1 MFLAVKLE
9 RYLYKY
15 VPNRVLYLLDQA
27 RECERLRARTD
38 AYAYRQQ
45 AYELAYLMYA
55 LGDKQFSDEILL
67 ALEDSASGAEA
78 RKVLAS
84 MAREEE

>member
-1 MFLAVKLE
+1 MFHGEKLE

-55 LGDKQFSDEILL
+55 KR
-67 ALEDSASGAEA
+67 ASASACALA
-78 RKVLAS
+78 RTRTRTDS
-84 MAREEE
+84 RRTSSHT

>member
-1 MFLAVKLE
+1 MFHGEKLE

-45 AYELAYLMYA
+45 AYELAYLMY
-55 LGDKQFSDEILL
+55 KH
-67 ALEDSASGAEA
+67 ASTWKTWCEKKNSGN
-78 RKVLAS
+78 RPDYT
-84 MAREEE
+84 